1 MSTVNVSCGSAR
13 NSSHVHDCAP
23 RTAPCTLKFQLL
35 SGVRGV
41 GPAEST
47 GKPFVT
53 YWPGGTRLPSAATLR
68 PLNREMT
75 ISPTSPVSRR

>member
-1 MSTVNVSCGSAR
+1 M
-13 NSSHVHDCAP
+13 
-23 RTAPCTLKFQLL
+23 APCTLKFQLV

-41 GPAEST
+41 GPADST

-53 YWPGGTRLPSAATLR
+53 YWPGGTRPPSAATLR

-75 ISPTSPVSRR
+75 IRADLPVSRR